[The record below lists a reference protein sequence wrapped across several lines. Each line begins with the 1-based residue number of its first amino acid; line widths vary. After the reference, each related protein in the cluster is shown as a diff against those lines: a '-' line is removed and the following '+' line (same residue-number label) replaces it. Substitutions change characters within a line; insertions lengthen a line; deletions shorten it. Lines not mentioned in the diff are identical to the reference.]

1 MARGK
6 TRTRRPVKAR
16 GSIPA
21 PKVAPARTR
30 IPWYRRRAILIVG
43 GVLVAGL
50 IALIVLNILGRRS
63 ERRELEEQIARFERR
78 YSTLQLSGANV
89 GQEMNTSPGEFQA
102 GQLSPEAFAE
112 QIEGWLEHLRR
123 VDESIRSATVPNE
136 LTEARAQ
143 LINGNLLLI
152 DATKGFQQAITAT
165 DPVVRDQLINS
176 ARTLLTH
183 AASVLQ
189 LGQRELLK
197 TKQRLGFASTEEE
210 TALQT
215 PPQLPSEEV
224 APQPPPQPT
233 APPVEPSPP
242 PSPEPSPAGA
252 ESPSPQPSP
261 TA

>member
-1 MARGK
+1 M
-6 TRTRRPVKAR
+6 
-16 GSIPA
+16 
-21 PKVAPARTR
+21 
-30 IPWYRRRAILIVG
+30 IVG
-43 GVLVAGL
+43 GVLVAGF

-233 APPVEPSPP
+233 APQLSHHLRLRPRPARPGRRARLRNPVPP
-242 PSPEPSPAGA
+242 RKGCPFAIGA
-252 ESPSPQPSP
+252 RILAKS
-261 TA
+261 